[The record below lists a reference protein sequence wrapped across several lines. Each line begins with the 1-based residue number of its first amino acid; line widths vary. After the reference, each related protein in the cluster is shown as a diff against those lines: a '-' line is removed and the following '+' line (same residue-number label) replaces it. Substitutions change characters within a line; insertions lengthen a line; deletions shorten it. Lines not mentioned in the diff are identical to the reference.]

1 MKKILFTPG
10 IASIEALGSI
20 TRLIAIADEIKK
32 KQQDCSI
39 LFRAAGREADYA
51 AACEYKVIQGYK
63 PPIPKLWQQKNC
75 NTVNKCRSNNSRYVP
90 KNNFRYFPRFRIR
103 CYSYSRR
110 KS

>member
-51 AACEYKVIQGYK
+51 AACGYKVIQGYK
-63 PPIPKLWQQKNC
+63 PPIPKLWQQKIIILLKKVHTHINFLLAA
-75 NTVNKCRSNNSRYVP
+75 YVM
-90 KNNFRYFPRFRIR
+90 
-103 CYSYSRR
+103 
-110 KS
+110 